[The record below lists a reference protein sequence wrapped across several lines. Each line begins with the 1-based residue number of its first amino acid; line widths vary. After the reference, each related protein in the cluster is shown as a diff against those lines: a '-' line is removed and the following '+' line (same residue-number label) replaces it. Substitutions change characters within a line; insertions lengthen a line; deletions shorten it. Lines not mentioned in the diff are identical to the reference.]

1 MCTGTRFTQYS
12 IQSNRFLCS
21 CSWKKVLFKEDN
33 AKFSGKVSVKKRGI
47 AAIDSLPGF
56 LLPFHYFFDRNK
68 KSEPIPNQEKVRIS
82 FVWWRLRNSIADF
95 ALGGKIIW
103 WQPVFEL
110 AVAIC
115 HRHIAFE
122 WVRVPALPESTKT
135 PPHRVVFL
143 YWWRLRDSNLWP
155 HACEACALTSWA
167 KPP

>member
-33 AKFSGKVSVKKRGI
+33 AKFSGKVSVKKWGI

-82 FVWWRLRNSIADF
+82 YVWWRLRDSIADF
-95 ALGGKIIW
+95 ALGGKFIK

-122 WVRVPALPESTKT
+122 WVRVPGFPGNKNATRMGGLFYLVETTGLEPVTSCVWSM
-135 PPHRVVFL
+135 R
-143 YWWRLRDSNLWP
+143 SNQL
-155 HACEACALTSWA
+155 S
-167 KPP
+167 